1 MAGLAISTAM
11 LVFDSSELRMQEY
24 CGITSA
30 ALTEC
35 EDALETGF
43 YPTYLRLRITRPQ
56 RSRVPGRVV
65 SLLPLLVLSA
75 ASWP

>member
-35 EDALETGF
+35 KDAFESSVYL
-43 YPTYLRLRITRPQ
+43 TYLWL
-56 RSRVPGRVV
+56 G
-65 SLLPLLVLSA
+65 A
-75 ASWP
+75 ATSSSPASCG